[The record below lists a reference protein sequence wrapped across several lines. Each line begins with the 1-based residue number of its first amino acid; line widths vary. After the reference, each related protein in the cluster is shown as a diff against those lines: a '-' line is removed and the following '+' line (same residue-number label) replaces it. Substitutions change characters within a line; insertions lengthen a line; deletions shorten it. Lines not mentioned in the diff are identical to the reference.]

1 MGCPCKA
8 WGLGMSLRGTPG
20 LTPFGAPKRPRRN
33 RFHGARSSVSWPL
46 ALYLTWAAGLAI
58 AYFSAPGRTPL
69 LWASLG
75 LSSVLA
81 LVIGIRRYR
90 PEERLPWY
98 LLAAAVTSFAAG
110 DLVDNLLTSVL
121 HQSTPLL
128 SVADVLR
135 LAMYPLCAAALALF
149 IRSRTPWADLSSL
162 LDALIITVGLG
173 LLSWVYLIEP
183 FVHSAQLTWPQKLVS
198 AAYPLGDVLLL
209 ALLARLLSAGGL
221 QVVSLRLLTFATSG
235 LLVADVI
242 YGLTRLNGTWSSGGR
257 IDGGWLLF
265 YVLLGATALH
275 PSMVQMTAP
284 LPPERVG
291 IGRTRLLLIAA
302 ASLVAPVDG
311 LVQQLRNGHGAALHL
326 GVSAVL
332 FGLVTARM
340 LGVVRAQQQG
350 IARDATFRDVD
361 TALVAAVDEG
371 LVANAVRTAL
381 SRLTSG
387 QPQLGVAVALIAGT
401 EISSIGSETR
411 AGLATFELEAVRALR
426 GFDPELV
433 DAATLA
439 VLLPGPVPTG
449 PTALVAPLRSAESL
463 IGALVVVG
471 ERRQLTLMQ
480 DAISS
485 IGFKVALALQRIA
498 LARELHQRASE
509 AHFRALIQNASD
521 VILVVGSDNEI
532 TYQTPSAARVLGYHP
547 SELEGRRLEQLLP
560 ADDIERSLSMLTR
573 MRRYGVDHVAKSEWQ
588 LLCEDGRWIDADV
601 VCSNMLEDPDVHGL
615 VLTIRDA
622 TDGRRLERE
631 LQHRAFHDSLTSLP
645 NRGLFFDRL
654 KGALAR
660 VAREDALVAVLFI
673 DVDDFKAIN
682 DTLGHAAGDKVLQRL
697 ARILATSIRAGDSA
711 ARLGGDEFALLVLG
725 AASLAEV
732 EAVARRVLGSMQEPM
747 EMDGRSLAVRI
758 SIGIATSEHST
769 DAGELLQL
777 ADLALYEAKNSFKG
791 TYRIF
796 REELRA
802 ELVDLKSD
810 ASIRHERLAA
820 D

>member
-1 MGCPCKA
+1 
-8 WGLGMSLRGTPG
+8 MSLRGTAGP
-20 LTPFGAPKRPRRN
+20 TPFGPPKAPPRN
-33 RFHGARSSVSWPL
+33 RFHDARSSVSWPL
-46 ALYLTWAAGLAI
+46 ALYLIWASGLSI
-58 AYFSAPGRTPL
+58 AYFSTPGRTLL

-90 PEERLPWY
+90 PERRLPWY

-110 DLVDNLLTSVL
+110 DLVDNLLTSTL
-121 HQSTPLL
+121 HQNNALL
-128 SVADVLR
+128 SAADVFH

-149 IRSRTPWADLSSL
+149 IHSRTPWADLSSL
-162 LDALIITVGLG
+162 LDTLIITVGVG
-173 LLSWVYLIEP
+173 LLSWIYLIEP
-183 FVHSAQLTWPQKLVS
+183 FANSTQLTWSQKLVW

-209 ALLARLLSAGGL
+209 ALLARLLSAGGFHVL
-221 QVVSLRLLTFATSG
+221 SLRLLTFATCG
-235 LLVADVI
+235 LLAADVI
-242 YGLTRLNGTWSSGGR
+242 HGLARLNGTWALGGR
-257 IDGGWLLF
+257 VDGGWLLF

-275 PSMVQMTAP
+275 PSMVQLTAP
-284 LPPERVG
+284 LAAKRVG

-311 LVQQLRNGHGAALHL
+311 VVQQFRNGHGVALHL

-340 LGVVRAQQQG
+340 SGVVRAQQQG
-350 IARDATFRDVD
+350 IAREATFRDAD

-371 LVANAVRTAL
+371 LVAKAVRTAL
-381 SRLTSG
+381 SRLAAG
-387 QPQLGVAVALIAGT
+387 QPQLGVAVALLEGT
-401 EISSIGSETR
+401 EIRSIESEVR
-411 AGLATFELEAVRALR
+411 APLATLELEAVRALR
-426 GFDPELV
+426 GLAPALV
-433 DAATLA
+433 DAVTLA
-439 VLLPGPVPTG
+439 VLLPGPVPPG
-449 PTALVAPLRSAESL
+449 STALVQPLRTADSL
-463 IGALVVVG
+463 IGALLVVG
-471 ERRQLTLMQ
+471 DRRQLTLMQ
-480 DAISS
+480 DAIQS

-498 LARELHQRASE
+498 LARELNQRASE

-521 VILVVGSDNEI
+521 VILVIGSDNQI

-547 SELEGRRLEQLLP
+547 AELAGRRLEQLLP
-560 ADDIERSLSMLTR
+560 PEDLERSLSMLKR
-573 MRRYGVDHVAKSEWQ
+573 MRRYGVDQVAKGDWQ
-588 LLCEDGRWIDADV
+588 LQCADGRWMDADV
-601 VCSNMLEDPDVHGL
+601 VCSNMLEDPDVRGL
-615 VLTIRDA
+615 VLTIRDV
-622 TDGRRLERE
+622 TDRRRMEQE

-654 KGALAR
+654 QGALAR

-711 ARLGGDEFALLVLG
+711 ARLGGDEFALLVG

-732 EAVARRVLGSMQEPM
+732 EAVARRVLKSLQETM

-758 SIGIATSEHST
+758 SIGIATSEYST

-802 ELVDLKSD
+802 ELVDQKD
-810 ASIRHERLAA
+810 DTSIRRER
-820 D
+820 